1 MVLQEELQL
10 ALFKTPS
17 GESLFL
23 DRVSVYYAFLFVNFF
38 FIKRVLTTTYTY
50 LSISP
55 LIILKIFTWH
65 AASIDNDMKL
75 RLSP

>member
-23 DRVSVYYAFLFVNFF
+23 DRVSVYYAFLFVIFF
-38 FIKRVLTTTYTY
+38 
-50 LSISP
+50 S
-55 LIILKIFTWH
+55 
-65 AASIDNDMKL
+65 
-75 RLSP
+75 

>member
-17 GESLFL
+17 GENLFL
-23 DRVSVYYAFLFVNFF
+23 DRVSIYYAFLFVKFS
-38 FIKRVLTTTYTY
+38 LTHPNYAIHIAFCF
-50 LSISP
+50 S
-55 LIILKIFTWH
+55 LIIFKIFTLH
-65 AASIDNDMKL
+65 TASVDNDMKL